1 MSGELV
7 FVPLGGVG
15 EIGMNVYLY
24 GIDDQWIMVDLGL
37 TFADDRLP
45 GADLVLPDLSFIEE
59 RRDRLLG
66 IIITHAHEDH
76 IGAVPYLWSKLG
88 VPIHC
93 TRFPAAVLR
102 RKLSENGVQQA
113 SAIREMTPGEPFDL
127 GPFRCCLMHVT
138 HSIPDANALAIDT
151 PFGRVLHTGDWK
163 LDPAPMVGERTDIEG
178 LESFGRD
185 GVLALVAD
193 STNVMS
199 PGTSG
204 SEAEVRDS
212 LKSLIREQKGCVVLT
227 TFASN
232 IARLETAMLAGHEA
246 GRSVVVVGRSMHRM
260 IDAAKE
266 SGFLENMPPVLDER
280 DVGQTP
286 REKLMYLVTGSQGEP
301 RAALM
306 RIAFGNHPRIRL
318 EPGDT
323 AIFSSKIIP
332 GNERT
337 LYNLHNQLVERG
349 VEVITE
355 EDHFV
360 HVSGHPC
367 RDEIEQMYRWM
378 RPKIAVPVHGE
389 VRHLYAHARLAER
402 LGVDTAPVIRNGDML
417 RLAPGPVS
425 VTGEVTTG
433 RLVLETTELVDAG
446 DDLYRTRRRLMSHG
460 TIQIVLVLDS
470 FGSLL
475 TSPRITPVG
484 AVELDTFTENAD
496 EITERISDAIEEL
509 SDREVLD
516 DDRVELTVRTGL
528 RQAMGLPKFKR
539 PIIDV
544 QIIRLSP
551 DALDAGADKKKGA
564 A

>member
-1 MSGELV
+1 MNDELL

-24 GIDDQWIMVDLGL
+24 NIGDDWLMVDLGL
-37 TFADDRLP
+37 TFTDDRLP

-59 RRDRLLG
+59 RKEQLKG
-66 IIITHAHEDH
+66 IIVTHAHEDH
-76 IGAVPYLWSKLG
+76 IGAVPYLWSRLG
-88 VPIHC
+88 CPLYC
-93 TRFPAAVLR
+93 SKFPAAVLR
-102 RKLSENGVQQA
+102 RKLAENGAKAA
-113 SAIREMTPGEPFDL
+113 SAIREVVPGNTFDL
-127 GPFRCCLMHVT
+127 GPFSCTLMHVT

-151 PFGRVLHTGDWK
+151 KFGRILHTGDWK
-163 LDPAPMVGERTDIEG
+163 LDPAPMVGERTDVER
-178 LESFGRD
+178 LEQFGGTD
-185 GVLALVAD
+185 GVLALIAD

-212 LKSLIREQKGCVVLT
+212 LRALIKQQKGSVVLT

-232 IARLETAMLAGHEA
+232 IASLETAIIAGHEA
-246 GRSVVVVGRSMHRM
+246 GRAIVVIGRSMHRM
-260 IDAAKE
+260 MDAGSE
-266 SGFLENMPPVLDER
+266 VGLLNDLPPILDER
-280 DVGQTP
+280 DAVNLP
-286 REKLMYLVTGSQGEP
+286 RDKIMYLVTGSQGEP

-306 RIAFGNHPRIRL
+306 RIAFGNHPRVKL

-367 RDEIEQMYRWM
+367 RDEMEQMYRWM

-389 VRHLYAHARLAER
+389 VRHLYAHARLAEK
-402 LGVDTAPVIRNGDML
+402 LGVKHAPIIRNGDLL

-425 VTGEVTTG
+425 V
-433 RLVLETTELVDAG
+433 
-446 DDLYRTRRRLMSHG
+446 
-460 TIQIVLVLDS
+460 
-470 FGSLL
+470 
-475 TSPRITPVG
+475 
-484 AVELDTFTENAD
+484 
-496 EITERISDAIEEL
+496 
-509 SDREVLD
+509 DR
-516 DDRVELTVRTGL
+516 
-528 RQAMGLPKFKR
+528 
-539 PIIDV
+539 
-544 QIIRLSP
+544 
-551 DALDAGADKKKGA
+551 
-564 A
+564 